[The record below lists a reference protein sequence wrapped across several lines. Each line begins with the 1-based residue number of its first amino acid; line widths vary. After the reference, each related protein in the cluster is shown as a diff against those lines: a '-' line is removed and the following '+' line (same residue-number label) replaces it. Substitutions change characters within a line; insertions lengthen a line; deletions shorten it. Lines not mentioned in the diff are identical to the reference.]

1 VRRPR
6 LLALLILAVL
16 AAGALP
22 AHAIFKPK
30 TVSGQM
36 DSEPGNEQ
44 VTAIELP
51 DPSDPT
57 DHDLSQVAVDVLKT
71 CPSGPTE
78 QRIAGP
84 QEALVTLRL
93 VKADTHPGKE
103 AFVDMRSGASGRF
116 GELRVVSLRRGPAGS
131 PDCEVPHDDFVYKS
145 TRPTRHPRGAT
156 ALTDFE
162 LTIRNFSRRYHGAEL
177 RLLEGWAKPTD
188 ALCCPS
194 LEKRTFYRYDRK
206 KDRYVRY
213 ASKVSRTR
221 RH

>member
-1 VRRPR
+1 MRRLR
-6 LLALLILAVL
+6 LLATVMLAVL
-16 AAGALP
+16 AATAVT
-22 AHAIFKPK
+22 AHATFKPK

-36 DSEPGNEQ
+36 DSQPGNEQ
-44 VTAIELP
+44 VTAVEIP
-51 DPSDPT
+51 DPSDPSN
-57 DHDLSQVAVDVLKT
+57 HDLSQVAVDVLKT

-93 VKADTHPGKE
+93 VKADTRPGKE

-116 GELRVVSLRRGPAGS
+116 GELRIVSLRPGPAGS
-131 PDCEVPHDDFVYKS
+131 PNCEVPHDDFVYKS
-145 TRPTRHPRGAT
+145 TRPTRHPRGAS

-162 LTIRNFSRRYHGAEL
+162 LTVRNFSRRYHGLEL

-194 LEKRTFYRYDRK
+194 L
-206 KDRYVRY
+206 
-213 ASKVSRTR
+213 
-221 RH
+221 